1 MFLVW
6 AAFSL
11 PALWWV
17 LPALDDWRTAA
28 PISGL
33 SWDLLRPGLFWRPLD
48 RLLRALLEHV
58 PWAHTHLLH
67 LLVVAGHGLSGWQV
81 YRLAAKAAAPARTA
95 RNIAA
100 WAAIIFLCSPAVGAA
115 VWSLDSAVQTWST
128 ALGLLAARVYL
139 SSPASRPKTAGWILL
154 CLASL
159 LWKESGL
166 AWLLV
171 CPLLPAALGLPPS
184 PRRVLPGLLLG
195 VAVLAGYLGLRLT
208 LSLPAPLLDA
218 HSPYH
223 LLVNPLV
230 WLRNGAMLLGV
241 AGSTVDTLA
250 LLGSA
255 PWPALAALSA
265 LAGLLLPGL
274 LLLSLHQC
282 WSRGR
287 KIAALLVLAL
297 VLGPHLPLA
306 RVSEMYAH
314 PLTAALAVLLAGAA
328 PHIPATRRR
337 WLATA
342 LAFFLIAAV
351 AVDAHKLL
359 SMVRT
364 GEGAIP
370 LGAQVAAAA
379 GKEAPKKIC
388 AVVHPAAEDRGYSV
402 FQAAPAPASGWG
414 LAARPH
420 WGWSRPV
427 GLTRVRAPDQC
438 PPNHSL
444 LLEFS
449 TPHSVQVIRV
459 ERRTSP

>member
-1 MFLVW
+1 MVW

-11 PALWWV
+11 PALWV

-28 PISGL
+28 PIADL

-48 RLLRALLEHV
+48 RLLRALLEHT

-67 LLVVAGHGLSGWQV
+67 LVVVAGHGLSGWQV
-81 YRLAAKAAAPARTA
+81 YRLAAKAAAPAGTA
-95 RNIAA
+95 RNIAT
-100 WAAIIFLCSPAVGAA
+100 WATIIFLCTPAVGAA
-115 VWSLDSAVQTWST
+115 AWSLDSAVQTWST

-171 CPLLPAALGLPPS
+171 CPLLPAALGQPS
-184 PRRVLPGLLLG
+184 PCRRVLPGLLLG
-195 VAVLAGYLGLRLT
+195 VAVLAGYLGLRLA
-208 LSLPAPLLDA
+208 LGLPAPLLDA

-230 WLRNGAMLLGV
+230 WLRNGTMLLGV
-241 AGSTVDTLA
+241 AGSTVDTLL
-250 LLGSA
+250 LLGPA
-255 PWPALAALSA
+255 PWLALAALSA

-274 LLLSLHQC
+274 LLLSC
-282 WSRGR
+282 RGWSRGR
-287 KIAALLVLAL
+287 RLAALLVL
-297 VLGPHLPLA
+297 VMVMGPHLPLA

-328 PHIPATRRR
+328 PHIPTSRRR

-342 LAFFLIAAV
+342 LALFLIAAV

-364 GEGAIP
+364 GRGAAR

-379 GKEAPKKIC
+379 GKIAPKKIC
-388 AVVHPAAEDRGYSV
+388 AVVHPAAEGRGYSV

-427 GLTRVRAPDQC
+427 GLIKVRAPDQC
-438 PPNHSL
+438 PPKHSL

-449 TPHSVQVIRV
+449 TPHDLQLVRV
-459 ERRTSP
+459 NLPPPP